1 MQNEMQNIGQL
12 SEQLGEIIFG
22 TFFFLVGLVS
32 ASIALVRRGKD
43 IKILIWLAAWSGA
56 FGARLLIESPS
67 VNIFFPQFI
76 QNIIPAADVIISY
89 MILVF
94 ALLTWVYLVRGK
106 VRTIIIVMI
115 IAAAVIAVMGIAW
128 FFATGNAQ
136 TFMLANSLMAAA
148 TLIFFAIVLPV
159 KELSNKYLVLPNRGV
174 LAAGTVI
181 FVVEALYT
189 NLSGLLGYRSY
200 PITGWIGFAV
210 LILALA
216 YSAAKIIFTNERKL
230 ITIENEMETARQ
242 IQSSILPGKVPE
254 IEGLKIAA
262 AYYPMT
268 SVAGDY
274 YEFVE
279 ISKHEAGFLVADV
292 SGHGVPA
299 ALIAS
304 MIKIAMQSVISAAK
318 DPGEVLSKLAEILG
332 SQLHSQFVTA
342 AYLYIDSENNSARYA
357 AAGHPPLLYWNSSAE
372 KLETVESN
380 GLLFGVF
387 TETEYPVRGFT
398 FNRNDRFIIYTDG
411 LTETRNA
418 AGDEFGNK
426 FLGELININSKVSA
440 EELSKVLLD
449 ELKFWQDKKTP
460 QQDDITFVIVDRK

>member
-12 SEQLGEIIFG
+12 SQQLGEIIFG

-32 ASIALVRRGKD
+32 ASIALLRRGED

-56 FGARLLIESPS
+56 YGLRLLIESEA
-67 VNIFFPQFI
+67 VNIYFPQFI
-76 QNIIPAADVIISY
+76 QSIIPAADVIISY

-94 ALLTWVYLVRGK
+94 ALLTWVYLTREK

-115 IAAAVIAVMGIAW
+115 IAASVIAVLGISW
-128 FFATGNAQ
+128 FLVTGNSNA
-136 TFMLANSLMAAA
+136 FMLPNSLLAAA
-148 TLIFFAIVLPV
+148 TLIFFVIVLSV
-159 KELSNKYLVLPNRGV
+159 KTLADKYLVLPNRGV
-174 LAAGTVI
+174 LAVGTVI
-181 FVVEALYT
+181 FIVEALYT
-189 NLSGLLGYRSY
+189 NLSGLVGNKTYAY
-200 PITGWIGFAV
+200 TGWLGFAV

-216 YSAAKIIFTNERKL
+216 YTAAKMIFTNERKL

-268 SVAGDY
+268 SVAGDF
-274 YEFVE
+274 YEFIEV
-279 ISKHEAGFLVADV
+279 SRHEAGFLVADV

-304 MIKIAMQSVISAAK
+304 MIKIAMQSVLDTAS
-318 DPGEVLSKLAEILG
+318 DPGEVLSRLGKILG

-342 AYLYIDSENNSARYA
+342 AYLYIDSEKCLARYA

-372 KLETVESN
+372 KLESVESN
-380 GLLFGVF
+380 GLLFGVS
-387 TETEYPVRGFT
+387 TEAEYPVHEFT
-398 FNRNDRFIIYTDG
+398 FNKNDRFLIYTDG

-418 AGDEFGNK
+418 VGDEFGNK
-426 FLGELININSKVSA
+426 FLGELIKINSKVPA
-440 EELSKVLLD
+440 EELGKVFLN
-449 ELKFWQDKKTP
+449 ELKLWQDKKSP
-460 QQDDITFVIVDRK
+460 QQDDITFVIVDSK